1 MPIFPSRRLP
11 DPIPFALHL
20 SSKQPISLPL
30 LTRAKIPSRAV
41 VQPKTKKTIRTDH
54 LSHNPVKLL
63 YQARLEAEEK
73 AMKNG
78 RGHVNFPRNLKI
90 ESVVDEG
97 EEYNELSTGIR
108 RHLRDL
114 LAKKPQPQIQTHK
127 ATLGR
132 FRLAKR

>member
-1 MPIFPSRRLP
+1 M
-11 DPIPFALHL
+11 A
-20 SSKQPISLPL
+20 
-30 LTRAKIPSRAV
+30 
-41 VQPKTKKTIRTDH
+41 
-54 LSHNPVKLL
+54 
-63 YQARLEAEEK
+63 
-73 AMKNG
+73 NG
-78 RGHVNFPRNLKI
+78 WGHVNFPRNLKI